1 MKIIEVKNI
10 SKHYEKFD
18 LKNINFKINPGK
30 IVGFIGRN
38 GAGKTTTL
46 KCMYNL
52 IKPTSGEVLYG
63 NKNILDIEVDYKQ
76 DVAILFGESDYYQ
89 TKTVKKLTDI
99 TKMFYEHWDDNLY
112 HQYLKDFGIDENKQ
126 IKALSSGMK
135 VKYGLAIA
143 LSRGAKI
150 LLLDEPT
157 SGLDPVSRDELM
169 DIFLNLVADKE
180 HSILFSTHVISDLE
194 KCADEIIYIKKGQ
207 VIVDQDVTTFESDY
221 LHYQGKSELFNGV
234 KNQFLYY
241 RDRLG
246 KFEGVIHKNNK
257 LKIDNKEIECR
268 KASMEEIM
276 IAFEREIQDEEI
288 TN

>member
-1 MKIIEVKNI
+1 
-10 SKHYEKFD
+10 
-18 LKNINFKINPGK
+18 
-30 IVGFIGRN
+30 
-38 GAGKTTTL
+38 
-46 KCMYNL
+46 
-52 IKPTSGEVLYG
+52 
-63 NKNILDIEVDYKQ
+63 
-76 DVAILFGESDYYQ
+76 
-89 TKTVKKLTDI
+89 
-99 TKMFYEHWDDNLY
+99 
-112 HQYLKDFGIDENKQ
+112 
-126 IKALSSGMK
+126 MK

-221 LHYQGKSELFNGV
+221 LHYQGKSELFNDV

-257 LKIDNKEIECR
+257 LKINNKEIECR

-276 IAFEREIQDEEI
+276 IAFERGIQDEEI

>member
-18 LKNINFKINPGK
+18 LKNISFKINPGK

-52 IKPTSGEVLYG
+52 IKPTSGEILYG
-63 NKNILDIEVDYKQ
+63 DKNIYDIEASYKQ
-76 DVAILFGESDYYQ
+76 EVAILFGESDYYQ

-221 LHYQGKSELFNGV
+221 LHYQGKSELFNNV

-257 LKIDNKEIECR
+257 LKIDNKGIECC

-276 IAFEREIQDEEI
+276 IAFERGIQDEEI